1 MSTDRTTHG
10 VDHLGLTVT
19 DLDAA
24 VRFFREALG
33 FEVLGEKPSYPAVFV
48 SDGTVL
54 VTLWAVKE
62 PAEEVGFDRLRN
74 VGLHHVAFR
83 VGSLEELEALHG
95 RLTQRD
101 DVEIE
106 FAPEPLGS
114 GPATHMMCAGPSGIR
129 LEFIARPG

>member
-1 MSTDRTTHG
+1 MSAITQG

-24 VRFFREALG
+24 VSFFQEALG
-33 FEVLGEKPSYPAVFV
+33 FEILGGRPSYPAVFV
-48 SDGTVL
+48 SDGTVM

-62 PAEEVGFDRLRN
+62 PAAEVAFDRYSNL
-74 VGLHHVAFR
+74 GLHHMALRVAT
-83 VGSLEELEALHG
+83 LDDLDALHE
-95 RLTQRD
+95 RLAQRV

-129 LEFIARPG
+129 IEFIARPA